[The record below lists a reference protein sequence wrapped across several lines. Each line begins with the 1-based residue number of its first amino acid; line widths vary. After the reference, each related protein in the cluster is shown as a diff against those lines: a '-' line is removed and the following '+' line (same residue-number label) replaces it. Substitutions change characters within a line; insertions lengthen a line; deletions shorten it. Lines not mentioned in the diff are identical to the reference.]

1 MADMKNELK
10 NLFTEHWKYL
20 AINAAC
26 KLNLFD
32 ALEIPKTTNKLAIEL
47 ELNEKNLTNLL
58 QALCNNGF
66 LICTNEKYG
75 LTKQSAL
82 LTDKHSDS
90 LKYACMNWANE
101 HLTAWQNLDY
111 SIRTGQSAFE
121 NLYQSNFFDYLDKH
135 PEKLDN
141 YHKAMFEYARDDYRY
156 LPDLINFSVHNSVLD
171 CGGGYGAAINAVKE
185 KYPQIDCYL
194 FDLPKVVENAK
205 VTDIQ
210 KIGGSFFEKIP
221 QVVEAIILS
230 RVLHDWDDEKAV
242 LILKNCFEA
251 LLQNGILYVIENCAD
266 KINIDLSLLSLNMAV
281 MCQSFERTATEYINL
296 VQSTGFMF
304 QKDIRLNE
312 LQTILIFEKQ

>member
-1 MADMKNELK
+1 MKNELK

-20 AINAAC
+20 AVNTAC

-32 ALEIPKTTNKLAIEL
+32 ALENPKTTKELADEL
-47 ELNEKNLTNLL
+47 NLNEKNLSNLL
-58 QALCNNGF
+58 QALQSFDF
-66 LICTNEKYG
+66 LKLKNSKFYLNER
-75 LTKQSAL
+75 SEL
-82 LTDKHSDS
+82 LTDKHPETM
-90 LKYACMNWANE
+90 KYACMNWANE

-135 PEKLDN
+135 SDKLDN
-141 YHKAMFEYARDDYRY
+141 YHRAMFEYARDDYKH
-156 LPDLINFSVHNSVLD
+156 LPDLINFSVHKSVLD

-185 KYPQIDCYL
+185 KFPQIECYL

-221 QVVEAIILS
+221 QVAEAIILS

-251 LLQNGILYVIENCAD
+251 LPKNGILYVIENCAD

-281 MCQSFERTATEYINL
+281 MCESFERTSTEYTNL
-296 VQSTGFMF
+296 VQSAGFVF
-304 QKDIRLNE
+304 QKDIKLNE